1 MATHNIDE
9 LRKLIN
15 EVPLKE
21 MDLDAKY
28 YRVISI
34 HGETLADCPT
44 IHYARYFS
52 RFSPKVVRELLDR
65 LEAAE
70 RGARMKQRRAVRDT
84 VKAYVIAS
92 TLTGYVA
99 NGSVLYYVGQGID
112 TNPDEQETVHEWSS
126 NIEEAFPYLRERDA
140 VRQKHVL
147 IVDKVAFGEL
157 SIHPYNH
164 SL

>member
-1 MATHNIDE
+1 MTTHNLQE
-9 LRKLIN
+9 LRRLIN

-70 RGARMKQRRAVRDT
+70 RGARAKIQRVTRDT
-84 VKAYVIAS
+84 IKAYVITTELAGRVS
-92 TLTGYVA
+92 P
-99 NGSVLYYVGQGID
+99 GSVMYYVGQGID
-112 TNPDEQETVHEWSS
+112 PNPDEVQTIHEWSS
-126 NIEEAFPYLRERDA
+126 NIEDAFPFLRERDA
-140 VRQKHVL
+140 NRTRDVL
-147 IVDKVAFGEL
+147 ITDRVALGEL
-157 SIHPYNH
+157 SIHPYNYPV
-164 SL
+164 